1 MPQTKCM
8 NPSVQLAGQYK
19 RNTFWCNKHVLLRYR
34 LRLAT
39 ICVKQR
45 LATCKKPIF
54 FSKKEAVKKL
64 HHRSRQLEFWQQAVR
79 SVGHNIPF
87 WCALSLSHKIFI
99 CIIFIIQR
107 QLRCIIFN
115 QTSVM
120 VCFSFVTTYLFIFY
134 ILNSIFQDI
143 ILLNGRILQLGFLT
157 PSPSH

>member
-19 RNTFWCNKHVLLRYR
+19 RNTFWCNKSVPALQTQTCNHLCETKACNLQEANFFLQKGSRQKTPSPKQPINF
-34 LRLAT
+34 LAT
-39 ICVKQR
+39 SCSFRWTLPTSLVCI
-45 LATCKKPIF
+45 
-54 FSKKEAVKKL
+54 
-64 HHRSRQLEFWQQAVR
+64 EF
-79 SVGHNIPF
+79 GHI
-87 WCALSLSHKIFI
+87 IFI